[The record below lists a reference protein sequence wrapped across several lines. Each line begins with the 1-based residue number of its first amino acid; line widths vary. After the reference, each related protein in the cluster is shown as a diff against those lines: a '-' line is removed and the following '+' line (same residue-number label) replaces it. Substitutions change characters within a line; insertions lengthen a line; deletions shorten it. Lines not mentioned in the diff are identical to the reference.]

1 MIVIN
6 TRSFLIL
13 DLEGHNHDYKLSWRQ
28 IMAPAATC
36 HRYAEDLKVQLSKVH
51 QERHTEFCFFRL

>member
-6 TRSFLIL
+6 TRSFLFQ

-28 IMAPAATC
+28 IMAPAAIC
-36 HRYAEDLKVQLSKVH
+36 HRYVEDVKRNGLKYTK
-51 QERHTEFCFFRL
+51 FCFFRL

>member
-6 TRSFLIL
+6 TRRFLFQ

-28 IMAPAATC
+28 IMAPAAIC
-36 HRYAEDLKVQLSKVH
+36 HRYVEDVKAQWSKVY
-51 QERHTEFCFFRL
+51 